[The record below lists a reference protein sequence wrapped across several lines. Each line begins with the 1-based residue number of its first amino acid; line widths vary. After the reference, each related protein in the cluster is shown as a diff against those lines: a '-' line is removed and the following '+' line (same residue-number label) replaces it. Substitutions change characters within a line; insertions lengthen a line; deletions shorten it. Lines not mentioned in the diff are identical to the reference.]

1 MLCDVAV
8 GVREEG
14 VGRSLSVID
23 ERRTQLGTSRF
34 LTHAS
39 VLTDPAPFF
48 TSEGTEPSFL
58 DQNQT
63 LMKLLF
69 RSTTYLELILDHIN
83 VLEADSIPAAAVVVE
98 GGAVTLCRVQPHT
111 TSCVS
116 VDSGIAVELSGCS
129 ESLF

>member
-14 VGRSLSVID
+14 VGRSLSDID
-23 ERRTQLGTSRF
+23 EGRTQLGISRF

-58 DQNQT
+58 GQNQT

-69 RSTTYLELILDHIN
+69 RSTTYLELISILDYIN
-83 VLEADSIPAAAVVVE
+83 VLEEDSIPAAADVVE
-98 GGAVTLCRVQPHT
+98 TRAVTLCRVQPHT

-116 VDSGIAVELSGCS
+116 VDSGIAVELS
-129 ESLF
+129 